1 MDTQVFQLT
10 TFDSTTSAM
19 FLSMLLG
26 VALVLLLLKVKPLPK
41 GAKYAASGMIIAVLG
56 LLSWVFYKAHDA
68 SIRLS
73 PTTMLV
79 DIPLYRVELSRES
92 LLTSEAKILNLDEDG
107 APKLSYRSNGVGM
120 PGYSLG
126 WFKLA
131 EASESV
137 ASEHIVSE
145 HIASE
150 NIASALLSVTHRE
163 RVLVLPTT
171 EGYLLILSLE
181 QPEALLASLLT
192 PTL

>member
-1 MDTQVFQLT
+1 MDTQVFQLA

-26 VALVLLLLKVKPLPK
+26 VALVLLLLKAKPLPK

-56 LLSWVFYKAHDA
+56 LLSWVFYKAHYA
-68 SIRLS
+68 SIRLT

-79 DIPLYRVELSRES
+79 DIPLYRVELSRQS
-92 LLTSEAKILNLDEDG
+92 LLTSEAKILNLDEDD
-107 APKLSYRSNGVGM
+107 APKFSYRSNGVGM

-131 EASESV
+131 EASESI
-137 ASEHIVSE
+137 ASEH
-145 HIASE
+145 
-150 NIASALLSVTHRE
+150 IASALLSVTNRE

-181 QPEALLASLLT
+181 QPEALLAGLLT

>member
-1 MDTQVFQLT
+1 MDTQVFQLST
-10 TFDSTTSAM
+10 LDSATSGI

-26 VALVLLLLKVKPLPK
+26 VVLVLVLLMVKPLPK
-41 GAKYAASGMIIAVLG
+41 KAKYASAGMVIAVLG
-56 LLSWVFYKAHDA
+56 LLSWVFYKAHDT
-68 SIRLS
+68 SVRLTS
-73 PTTMLV
+73 STMLV
-79 DIPLYRVELSRES
+79 DIPLYRVELPRQS
-92 LLTSEAKILNLDEDG
+92 LVPTEAKIVSLGGDD

-131 EASESV
+131 DASDRTDK
-137 ASEHIVSE
+137 
-145 HIASE
+145 
-150 NIASALLSVTHRE
+150 ALLSVTGDGQ
-163 RVLVLPTT
+163 VLVLPTT